1 MVVKSKSLS
10 KAMAIGAACLAL
22 NFGVSNNFT
31 GISNVAVASGPSTP
45 DDQPSNWGKWYAKL
59 IFIVAGLVPGCGV
72 GFVLGKNL

>member
-1 MVVKSKSLS
+1 MVMKSKSLS

-31 GISNVAVASGPSTP
+31 GISNVAFAGAPDPS
-45 DDQPSNWGKWYAKL
+45 DQPSNWGKWYAKL
-59 IFIVAGLVPGCGV
+59 IFIVTGLVPGCGI